1 MMPGTSILGRME
13 EISMLEFIEH
23 WIKHV
28 IFFISEAIGTT
39 IMINK

>member
-1 MMPGTSILGRME
+1 ME
-13 EISMLEFIEH
+13 EISMLEFIEY

-39 IMINK
+39 RNVVVIVQ